1 MSPHLQVFGVLVID
15 DTDLVRLQ
23 VAWDIPEDKLR
34 AVALA
39 DEKVQ
44 AYTDGKQVVKVVI
57 VPQRLVNIVVK

>member
-1 MSPHLQVFGVLVID
+1 MSPHFQVFGVLVID

-23 VAWDIPEDKLR
+23 VARDIPEDKLR

-39 DEKVQ
+39 GEKVQ
-44 AYTDGKQVVKVVI
+44 AYTEVKQVVKVVI